1 MPRELRELPMTDD
14 DYEILENGHG
24 GIASFATGIL
34 VGAMVGLAVGVLF
47 APASGHVT
55 RRRLRRRFDRLRDEA
70 EDRVGEFGRRAR
82 RRLEQIRS

>member
-14 DYEILENGHG
+14 EYEILENGHG
-24 GIASFATGIL
+24 GIAGFATGIL
-34 VGAMVGLAVGVLF
+34 VGALVGLAVGVLY
-47 APASGHVT
+47 APASGHAT

-82 RRLEQIRS
+82 HRLEQIRS